1 MTAIQLLMTATS
13 RAARWHVH
21 SQEVARRN
29 AMVASTA
36 LTKRRV
42 ELDEVEAF
50 LARHQRQHAARRR
63 VPLRDRT
70 A

>member
-1 MTAIQLLMTATS
+1 
-13 RAARWHVH
+13 
-21 SQEVARRN
+21 
-29 AMVASTA
+29 MVASTA
-36 LTKRRV
+36 LTQRRV